1 MNKRT
6 ILLPLLLLALIAF
19 PPCALAEAPAAAE
32 FAGGSIAYEDALMQY
47 QSVQRSYVDLG
58 IEEDPAILAQQVL
71 EAMVEDAV
79 LRQKA
84 GDLGLLTPDEA
95 AQAALKADAEAAHE
109 ALISYYIDFCAA
121 EGMTADEA
129 RAATEAY
136 LADEGQ
142 SVQDLLD
149 ARLADWWRSALYEY
163 ICGDIAVTEADIQ
176 DYYAS
181 LASTQQ
187 LQFAEDPT
195 YFDYLYMNDDLIAYR
210 PDHMRYIKHIIIG
223 FDETMALTYESLVG
237 EGRLADAD
245 PEALD
250 ALYSGLDD
258 RVAAVLELLMQG
270 EDFDALMR
278 THGDDEN
285 MLYEPWS
292 TDGYIVREGSL
303 LFVPEFT
310 EAAFALQNIGDISDP
325 VRTAGGIHFI
335 LYAGDVPAGPVPLEE
350 IHDAVAAEALNRMTS
365 DAYDAQVAAW
375 VAEASPVYHPEY
387 LLQ

>member
-6 ILLPLLLLALIAF
+6 ILLPLLLLALIAV

-32 FAGGSIAYEDALMQY
+32 FAGGSIAYEDALTQY
-47 QSVQRSYVDLG
+47 QSVQRSYADLG

-71 EAMVEDAV
+71 TAMVEDAV
-79 LRQKA
+79 LQKKA
-84 GDLGLLTPDEA
+84 GELGLLTPDEA
-95 AQAALKADAEAAHE
+95 ELTALQADAEAAHE

-163 ICGDIAVTEADIQ
+163 ICGDIAVTEADVQ
-176 DYYAS
+176 GYYDT
-181 LASTQQ
+181 LVSTQQ

-210 PDHMRYIKHIIIG
+210 PENMRYIKHIIIG
-223 FDETMALTYESLVG
+223 FDEAMALTYEALVG

-258 RVAAVLELLMQG
+258 RVAEVLELLMQG

-278 THGDDEN
+278 THGDDGN

-310 EAAFALQNIGDISDP
+310 EAAFALQSVGDISDP

-350 IHDAVAAEALNRMTS
+350 IRDAVAAEALNRMMS

-375 VAEASPVYHPEY
+375 VAEAAPVYHPEY